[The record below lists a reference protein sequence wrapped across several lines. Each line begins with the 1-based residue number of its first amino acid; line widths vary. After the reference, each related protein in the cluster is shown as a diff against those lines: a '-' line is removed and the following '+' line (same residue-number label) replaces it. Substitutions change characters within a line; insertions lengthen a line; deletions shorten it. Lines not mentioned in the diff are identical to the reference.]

1 MFFRRIS
8 MLQFFLPPPSNNW
21 NRESVGTGIK
31 EQNQNCLKL
40 KGYNNLISISISLPK
55 KTVHTVLVLVQ
66 DLGLYLWAWRHW
78 RQRLRAMQ
86 SSAHGPFNSLCDW
99 FPTRL
104 LLGAAIERAC
114 AAQPGSKL
122 PWADSLP
129 QQTDL
134 PAGFADANRLVL
146 VVCFSHGIRL
156 SEEVHPVDG
165 YAVFILQSG
174 GSSSV
179 GIHR

>member
-1 MFFRRIS
+1 
-8 MLQFFLPPPSNNW
+8 
-21 NRESVGTGIK
+21 
-31 EQNQNCLKL
+31 
-40 KGYNNLISISISLPK
+40 
-55 KTVHTVLVLVQ
+55 
-66 DLGLYLWAWRHW
+66 
-78 RQRLRAMQ
+78 MQ
-86 SSAHGPFNSLCDW
+86 SGSDGPFNSLCDW

-104 LLGAAIERAC
+104 LLGAAIKRAR
-114 AAQPGSKL
+114 AEQPGSKL

-146 VVCFSHGIRL
+146 VVCFSRRICL
-156 SEEVHPVDG
+156 TEEVHPVDG

-174 GSSSV
+174 GSTIM